1 MYFSALCLSYHWNHP
16 TGADTAAEAHPPLV
30 VRILSPPHEILV
42 AHEVRALI
50 DHKAATLYPDGV
62 AAAEVQ
68 VKVCAVITAL
78 IGATLE
84 VLVLVEDDLDPTD
97 EAEFSKHFKIIAF
110 VLGQKDKN
118 FDLFSLIHV
127 PCRASW
133 LID

>member
-84 VLVLVEDDLDPTD
+84 VLVLVKDNLMKNKRVVAST
-97 EAEFSKHFKIIAF
+97 AQLRLSSKKKK
-110 VLGQKDKN
+110 V
-118 FDLFSLIHV
+118 
-127 PCRASW
+127 
-133 LID
+133 